1 MVSEMEEIEGPI
13 VLSSR
18 KLDAVGFRNGTGAL
32 PFSSKNN

>member
-1 MVSEMEEIEGPI
+1 MEEIEGPI

-18 KLDAVGFRNGTGAL
+18 KLDAVRLGFRNGTGAF